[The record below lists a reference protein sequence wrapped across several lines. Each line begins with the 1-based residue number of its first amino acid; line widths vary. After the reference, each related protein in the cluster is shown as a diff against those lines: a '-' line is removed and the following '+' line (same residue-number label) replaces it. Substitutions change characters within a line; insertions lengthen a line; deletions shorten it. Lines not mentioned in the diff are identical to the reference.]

1 MELVAAGLTFRTAPL
16 AVRERAVVPETE
28 ARHVLRYLVGH
39 SGLRAAAVLSTCN
52 RTEFYMVS
60 PDGTLADEAV
70 PRLARYLDPASSGEV
85 ASHLWSLRGAD
96 AVRHMFRV
104 AAGLDS
110 MMLGEAQILG
120 QFKSAHRTARVA
132 GTVDAQLDF
141 VMRRAVSVGK
151 RVRTETG
158 IGRRAG
164 SLSEAAVEYART
176 MFGGSLAGRG
186 VLLLGAGKMSAQ
198 AAARL
203 AQYGAH
209 LSITSRGGE
218 SAVDLAGRLGG
229 VPVALGDIDEAAA
242 KCDVVLCSTSSPVP
256 VLTAADVERMQALRG
271 HRPLCIVDIAVPRDV
286 DPAAGNVTGVTL
298 VDLDGLG
305 ERVDSNLEGRRRE
318 MPAAERIVEEEL
330 ENTVTVIGQ
339 RDAAGPTIA
348 ALTRRAE
355 TLRSREV
362 DRALQGL
369 DVDDALRSQV
379 DVLTRSLVRKLLHGP
394 IAHLKDSADDPSI
407 ALVLRE
413 AFELDDPR
421 AGSPAI
427 AGAAPRQDSPLE
439 QGPVPALPPDDD
451 SVDGRGRG
459 TPRP

>member
-1 MELVAAGLTFRTAPL
+1 MELVAAGLTFRTAPI
-16 AVRERAVVPETE
+16 AVRERAVVPDSE

-39 SGLRAAAVLSTCN
+39 SGLGAAAVLSTCN

-60 PDGTLADEAV
+60 PDESLAGEAV
-70 PRLARYLDPASSGEV
+70 PRLARYLDPSGSGEV
-85 ASHLWSLRGAD
+85 AAHLWSLRGAD

-104 AAGLDS
+104 ASGLDS

-120 QFKSAHRTARVA
+120 QFKAAHRTARVA

-176 MFGGSLAGRG
+176 VCGSLDGRG

-198 AAARL
+198 AAKRL
-203 AQYGAH
+203 AQYGAR
-209 LSITSRGGE
+209 LYITSRGGE
-218 SAVDLAGRLGG
+218 TAADLAAQLGG
-229 VPVALGDIDEAAA
+229 VSVTLDNIDAAA
-242 KCDVVLCSTSSPVP
+242 AEYDVILCSTSSPLP
-256 VLTAADVERMQALRG
+256 VLTRADVSRLQELRDG
-271 HRPLCIVDIAVPRDV
+271 RPLCIVDIAVPRDV
-286 DPAAGNVTGVTL
+286 DPAAVEVPGVTL

-305 ERVDSNLEGRRRE
+305 DRVDSNLERRQRE
-318 MPAAERIVEEEL
+318 LPAAERIVDDEL
-330 ENTVTVIGQ
+330 QRTVTVIGQ

-355 TLRSREV
+355 ELRVREV
-362 DRALQGL
+362 DRALQRVS
-369 DVDDALRSQV
+369 VDDALRAQV

-394 IAHLKDSADDPSI
+394 IAHLKESADDPAI
-407 ALVLRE
+407 ALTLRE
-413 AFELDDPR
+413 AFDLDEDGE
-421 AGSPAI
+421 AG
-427 AGAAPRQDSPLE
+427 RQ
-439 QGPVPALPPDDD
+439 
-451 SVDGRGRG
+451 
-459 TPRP
+459 RP

>member
-1 MELVAAGLTFRTAPL
+1 MELVAAGLTFRTAPI
-16 AVRERAVVPETE
+16 AVRERAVVPDSE

-39 SGLRAAAVLSTCN
+39 SGLGAAAVLSTCN

-60 PDGTLADEAV
+60 PDESLAGEAV
-70 PRLARYLDPASSGEV
+70 PRLARYLDPSGSGEV
-85 ASHLWSLRGAD
+85 AAHLWSLRGAD

-104 AAGLDS
+104 ASGLDS

-120 QFKSAHRTARVA
+120 QCKAAHRTARVA

-176 MFGGSLAGRG
+176 VCGSLDGRG

-198 AAARL
+198 AAKRL
-203 AQYGAH
+203 AQYGAR
-209 LSITSRGGE
+209 LYITSRGGE
-218 SAVDLAGRLGG
+218 TAADLAAQLGG
-229 VPVALGDIDEAAA
+229 VSVTLDNIDAAA
-242 KCDVVLCSTSSPVP
+242 AEYDVILCSTSSPLP
-256 VLTAADVERMQALRG
+256 VLTRADVSRLQELRDG
-271 HRPLCIVDIAVPRDV
+271 RPLCIVDIAVPRDV
-286 DPAAGNVTGVTL
+286 DPAAVEVPGVTL

-305 ERVDSNLEGRRRE
+305 DRVDSNLERRQRE
-318 MPAAERIVEEEL
+318 LPAAERIVDDEL
-330 ENTVTVIGQ
+330 QRTVTVIGQ

-355 TLRSREV
+355 ELRVREV
-362 DRALQGL
+362 DRALQRVS
-369 DVDDALRSQV
+369 VDDALRAQV

-394 IAHLKDSADDPSI
+394 IAHLKESADDPAI
-407 ALVLRE
+407 ALTLRE
-413 AFELDDPR
+413 AFDLDDDGE
-421 AGSPAI
+421 AG
-427 AGAAPRQDSPLE
+427 RQ
-439 QGPVPALPPDDD
+439 
-451 SVDGRGRG
+451 
-459 TPRP
+459 RP

>member
-1 MELVAAGLTFRTAPL
+1 MELVAAGLTFRTAPI
-16 AVRERAVVPETE
+16 AVRERAVVPDSE

-39 SGLRAAAVLSTCN
+39 SGLGAAAVLSTCN

-60 PDGTLADEAV
+60 PDESLAGEAV
-70 PRLARYLDPASSGEV
+70 PRLARYLDPSGSGEV
-85 ASHLWSLRGAD
+85 AAHLWSLRGAD

-104 AAGLDS
+104 ASGLDS

-120 QFKSAHRTARVA
+120 QFKAAHRTARVA

-176 MFGGSLAGRG
+176 VCGSLDGRG

-198 AAARL
+198 AAKRL
-203 AQYGAH
+203 AQYGAR
-209 LSITSRGGE
+209 LYITSRGGE
-218 SAVDLAGRLGG
+218 TAADLAAQLGG
-229 VPVALGDIDEAAA
+229 VSVTLDNIDAAA
-242 KCDVVLCSTSSPVP
+242 GEYDVVLCSTSSPLP
-256 VLTAADVERMQALRG
+256 VLTRADVERLQELRG
-271 HRPLCIVDIAVPRDV
+271 GRSLCIVDIAVPRDV
-286 DPAAGNVTGVTL
+286 DPAAVEVPGVTL

-305 ERVDSNLEGRRRE
+305 DRVDSNLERRQRE
-318 MPAAERIVEEEL
+318 LPAAERIVDDEL
-330 ENTVTVIGQ
+330 QRTVTVIGQ

-355 TLRSREV
+355 ELRVREV
-362 DRALQGL
+362 DRALQRVP
-369 DVDDALRSQV
+369 VDDALRAQV

-394 IAHLKDSADDPSI
+394 IAHLKESADDPAI
-407 ALVLRE
+407 ALTLRE
-413 AFELDDPR
+413 AFDLDEDGE
-421 AGSPAI
+421 AG
-427 AGAAPRQDSPLE
+427 RQ
-439 QGPVPALPPDDD
+439 
-451 SVDGRGRG
+451 
-459 TPRP
+459 RP